1 MREFQK
7 CTINLIPMMA
17 VLADPEYVKNI
28 FLVLSKK
35 PEKTETNKMFT
46 FQFLKYKIDS
56 YIVVL

>member
-1 MREFQK
+1 
-7 CTINLIPMMA
+7 MMA

-28 FLVLSKK
+28 FLVVSKK